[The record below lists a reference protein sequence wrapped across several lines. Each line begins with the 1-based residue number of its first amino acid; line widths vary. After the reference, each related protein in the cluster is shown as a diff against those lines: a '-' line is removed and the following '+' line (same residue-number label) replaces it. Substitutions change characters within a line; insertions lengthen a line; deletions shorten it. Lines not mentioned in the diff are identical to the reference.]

1 MDYRFAPID
10 EVVSSAVLICPGA
23 TDEHRVIFKQWVW
36 TALLQIG
43 PTSHWVKTCRINPKN
58 RSFKKPQD
66 LASVRDIGLYD
77 ATGAEVFYE
86 WKGEGGEVHSDRES
100 VHLLVGESDRPM
112 PVYLSEDAYYFHL
125 SSNSPDVDHMMIRYL
140 ALPTDTNGLPL
151 IPEDNIFAITMFIR
165 WMWSLRKNDNQ
176 AEQMNARDTWYR
188 EKDRIFGDNKM
199 PSWFRAKEFGHKF
212 LSLINGYK
220 TKTF

>member
-1 MDYRFAPID
+1 MEYRFAPID

-36 TALLQIG
+36 ESIKQIG
-43 PTSHWVKTCRINPKN
+43 PTSHWVKTCKVNAKN
-58 RSFKKPQD
+58 RSFKKPDD
-66 LASVRDIGLYD
+66 LSSVLDLGLYNSSD
-77 ATGAEVFYE
+77 SELAFE
-86 WKGEGGEVHSDRES
+86 WMGEGGQVHADRTTTHATVSQQEVSS
-100 VHLLVGESDRPM
+100 KIF
-112 PVYLSEDAYYFHL
+112 LSEDAYYFHL
-125 SSNSPDVDHMMIRYL
+125 SSNSPEATYMLIRYL
-140 ALPTDTNGLPL
+140 AMPTDESGFPL

-188 EKDRIFGDNKM
+188 EKDRIYGDNKI

-220 TKTF
+220 TKRF